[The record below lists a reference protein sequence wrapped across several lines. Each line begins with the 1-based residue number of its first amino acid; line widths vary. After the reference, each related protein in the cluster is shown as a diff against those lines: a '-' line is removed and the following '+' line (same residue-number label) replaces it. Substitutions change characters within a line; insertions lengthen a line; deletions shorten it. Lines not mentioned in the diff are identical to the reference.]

1 MSFLYVAM
9 PREKE
14 RKEKEMYPTHYT
26 GKYRGLPENCT
37 NGEAI
42 IVAPNGIKMTHDA
55 FWTLIELNKE
65 VMEVVFE

>member
-1 MSFLYVAM
+1 
-9 PREKE
+9 
-14 RKEKEMYPTHYT
+14 MYPTHYT